1 MLCDGI
7 SCAWQ
12 YNLRIEVKFHMEEN
26 KMTKEHEMKN
36 NLCKY
41 VKDLAISD
49 LFILTLYLEDL
60 SKPKLPDAA
69 T

>member
-49 LFILTLYLEDL
+49 LFILTLYLEEKIQV
-60 SKPKLPDAA
+60 SM
-69 T
+69 